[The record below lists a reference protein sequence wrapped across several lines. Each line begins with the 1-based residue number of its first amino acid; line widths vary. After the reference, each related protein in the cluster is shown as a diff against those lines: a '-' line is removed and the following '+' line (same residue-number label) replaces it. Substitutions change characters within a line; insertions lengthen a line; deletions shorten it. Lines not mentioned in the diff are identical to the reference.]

1 MKNMVRAFLTFLMQA
16 LLFLGLVR
24 GFRFGVPRLTVR
36 RSNELSMGFMDAMN
50 KALAN
55 DPNLGTPVNPGG
67 KVADPVVI
75 EFLPSKK
82 QIKAYPGQKLSMI
95 ASTAGEKIKYSC
107 KKGECATCEVN
118 FNGKIVKACQ
128 ATLPTAGSAKKY
140 TITIPQK

>member
-1 MKNMVRAFLTFLMQA
+1 MSARVLCFFVLCAVALVHAFHGIVRSR
-16 LLFLGLVR
+16 LGRVGPL
-24 GFRFGVPRLTVR
+24 G
-36 RSNELSMGFMDAMN
+36 GFMDALA
-50 KALAN
+50 KGLAN
-55 DPNLGTPVNPGG
+55 EKLPPPENPGG
-67 KVADPVVI
+67 KVAEPVVI

-95 ASTAGEKIKYSC
+95 AQTAGERIKYSC

-128 ATLPTAGSAKKY
+128 ATLPTVGLAKKY